1 MLLQNRKFQNV
12 LHQVCILF
20 ERTLLFHD
28 VGFLKLKIFTSSY
41 RNIVF
46 FYFKKIIPNSKSINF
61 RKISIKTKMTK
72 TLIRSCCIFCFLI
85 NQIWQQLWGKS
96 GSNLPWLYFSD
107 VNPEDPHQPAD
118 HKYTVQSTLQSVVS
132 TAGLI
137 TFKTMLQLMWWTEN
151 KYCCVLPLKSWGVLS
166 GVYTD
171 FSNVYLHFVNLE
183 L

>member
-1 MLLQNRKFQNV
+1 M
-12 LHQVCILF
+12 
-20 ERTLLFHD
+20 
-28 VGFLKLKIFTSSY
+28 
-41 RNIVF
+41 F
-46 FYFKKIIPNSKSINF
+46 FIQKDDSKSINF
-61 RKISIKTKMTK
+61 RKISIIKTKRWGK
-72 TLIRSCCIFCFLI
+72 NSNQKLLHFFCFLI

-107 VNPEDPHQPAD
+107 VNPEAD
-118 HKYTVQSTLQSVVS
+118 HKYTVQYTLQSVVS
-132 TAGLI
+132 TAALI